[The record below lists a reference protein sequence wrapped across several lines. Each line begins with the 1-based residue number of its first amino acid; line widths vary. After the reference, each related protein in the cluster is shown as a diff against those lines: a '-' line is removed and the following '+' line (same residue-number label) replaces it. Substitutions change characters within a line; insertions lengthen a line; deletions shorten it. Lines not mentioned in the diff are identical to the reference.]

1 MLVGNYLDK
10 STAKIANFELIS
22 YLERKD
28 LEQNARVFKNRELQN
43 RELRNRKLQGLPAS
57 PYVVHISKN
66 TESNLAFKIKPRLQL
81 AFKSH
86 YQILD
91 KDKIQTIGSSTEKW

>member
-1 MLVGNYLDK
+1 MLVGNHLDK
-10 STAKIANFELIS
+10 FTAKIAIFQLIS

-28 LEQNARVFKNRELQN
+28 LEQNARVFRVFKNRELHN
-43 RELRNRKLQGLPAS
+43 RELRNRKLLGLPVS

-81 AFKSH
+81 AF
-86 YQILD
+86 
-91 KDKIQTIGSSTEKW
+91 